1 LSQLS
6 FPFQTTST
14 PYREEDFLLLA
25 ENSSAVNFLKKF
37 FAQENFSKSQFPS
50 VILKAA
56 PFAGKTHLLHIFA
69 KKFSAEFL
77 EKEKISNVNPADFFS
92 ENKFYILEDVNEIA
106 DEELLLRLINSA
118 FESGAFLILSANSL
132 AQFRLKDLTSRLKN
146 IFTVEIK
153 NPSQESIKQLLVNGF
168 ARRQIK
174 VSRQVT
180 DLISDRI
187 DRSYEAVFA
196 AVKKVEA
203 HCQEGGRSLSA
214 LFPPCHPRAGGD
226 PES

>member
-1 LSQLS
+1 MSQLS
-6 FPFQTTST
+6 FPFQTSSNS
-14 PYREEDFLLLA
+14 YREEDFLLLA
-25 ENSSAVNFLKKF
+25 ENSAAVNFLKKF

-69 KKFSAEFL
+69 KKFHAEFL
-77 EKEKISNVNPADFFS
+77 EKEKISNVNPTNFFS

-118 FESGAFLILSANSL
+118 FESGAFLILSADSV
-132 AQFRLKDLTSRLKN
+132 AQFKLKDLTSRLKN

-153 NPSQESIKQLLVNGF
+153 NPSHESIKQLLVNGF

-196 AVKKVEA
+196 AVKKVES
-203 HCQEGGRSLSA
+203 HCQEGGGNFGVREIGEI
-214 LFPPCHPRAGGD
+214 F
-226 PES
+226 

>member
-1 LSQLS
+1 MPQLS
-6 FPFQTTST
+6 FPFQTASSL
-14 PYREEDFLLLA
+14 YREEDFLLFA
-25 ENSSAVNFLKKF
+25 ENSAAVNFLKKF
-37 FAQENFSKSQFPS
+37 FAQEDFSKAQFPS

-56 PFAGKTHLLHIFA
+56 PAAGKTHLLHIFA

-92 ENKFYILEDVNEIA
+92 ENKFYILEDVNEFA

-118 FESGAFLILSANSL
+118 FESGAFLILSA
-132 AQFRLKDLTSRLKN
+132 AAATQFQLKDLTSRLKN

-153 NPSQESIKQLLVNGF
+153 NPSQETIKQLLVNGF

-180 DLISDRI
+180 DLISERI

-203 HCQEGGRSLSA
+203 HCQDGGKNFAA
-214 LFPPCHPRAGGD
+214 LFLPL
-226 PES
+226 

>member
-1 LSQLS
+1 M
-6 FPFQTTST
+6 
-14 PYREEDFLLLA
+14 
-25 ENSSAVNFLKKF
+25 
-37 FAQENFSKSQFPS
+37 
-50 VILKAA
+50 ILKAA

-69 KKFSAEFL
+69 KKFHAEFL

-92 ENKFYILEDVNEIA
+92 ENKFYILEDVNEIT

-118 FESGAFLILSANSL
+118 FESGAFLILSADSV

-153 NPSQESIKQLLVNGF
+153 NPSQEAIKQLLVNGF

-187 DRSYEAVFA
+187 YRSYEAVFA
-196 AVKKVEA
+196 AVKKVESL
-203 HCQEGGRSLSA
+203 CQEGGGSFGVREIGEI
-214 LFPPCHPRAGGD
+214 F
-226 PES
+226 